1 MNKHKDSQS
10 ILDFMKNKKL
20 VDIIEKYFGGKALG
34 LQTEFFFMPEH
45 KGFLLIRII
54 FCAR

>member
-20 VDIIEKYFGGKALG
+20 ISFVEKYFNGKALG
-34 LQTEFFFMPEH
+34 LQTEFFFMPP
-45 KGFLLIRII
+45 GTTRVFSSSG
-54 FCAR
+54 